1 MKIISKYDQIFL
13 FVLLSVLLLGSCQ
26 TAPQQENKQPNVILI
41 VADDLGWMDLGYTGS
56 SFYETPNIDA
66 MAASGM
72 IFTDAYAASPVCSPT
87 RSSIMSG
94 KTPARTRNTDWFGAP
109 QPGVKFPG
117 WMGHKNR
124 TLEPAAYKDF
134 MALEEYT
141 IAEALRDNGYTTFLA
156 GKWHLGHDEKYWPEH
171 QGFEINKGGFEMGHP
186 PLNDEYDGYFSP
198 YGNPRLSDGPKGE
211 YLPYRLVH
219 ETRKFI
225 KENKDKPFFVYYP
238 FYLVHTPLQAREEL
252 IAKYQHKRDS
262 LKLTDEFIDFGDR
275 KLRTNQS
282 NVVYAAM
289 VEAMDQVIGK
299 IAKEV
304 KESGIEDNTI
314 IIFTADNG
322 GLSTNSAPTS
332 NLPLKGGKGWVYEGG
347 IREPMFVVWPG
358 VTESNST
365 CNEPVVTTDFYETI
379 AEMSGISQQ
388 EQVTDGKSLVPLLK
402 QENGF
407 ERKAL
412 FWHYPHYS
420 PQGTTPASAIRSGDW
435 KLVKNYET
443 QQVELYNLKNDIGE
457 TINLSEENI
466 EMTQQ
471 LETELNEWLKEVDAS
486 MPGNK

>member
-1 MKIISKYDQIFL
+1 MHNFKLLFILIFIL
-13 FVLLSVLLLGSCQ
+13 VLGSCQ
-26 TAPQQENKQPNVILI
+26 SGIQQEKKQPNIILI

-109 QPGVKFPG
+109 QPGTDFPA
-117 WMGHKNR
+117 WMGHTNR
-124 TLEPAAYKDF
+124 KLDPAAYIDF
-134 MALEEYT
+134 LPLEEYT
-141 IAEALRDNGYTTFLA
+141 IAEALRDNGYKTFIA
-156 GKWHLGHDEKYWPEH
+156 GKWHLGHDEKYWPEN

-186 PLNDEYDGYFSP
+186 PINDEADGYFSP

-211 YLPYRLVH
+211 YLPYRLVN
-219 ETRKFI
+219 ETKTFI
-225 KENKDKPFFVYYP
+225 NENKDKSFFVYYP

-252 IAKYQHKRDS
+252 IAKYQQKRDS

-289 VEAMDQVIGK
+289 VEAMDRVIGD
-299 IAKEV
+299 IAQVV
-304 KESGIEDNTI
+304 KESGIADNTI

-332 NLPLKGGKGWVYEGG
+332 NLPLKGGKGWMYEGG

-358 VTESNST
+358 VTKSNSS
-365 CNEPVVTTDFYETI
+365 CNEPVVTTDFYNTI
-379 AEMSGISQQ
+379 VEMTGITIPAQL
-388 EQVTDGKSLVPLLK
+388 TDGKSLVPLLK
-402 QENGF
+402 KEDNF
-407 ERKAL
+407 KRKAL
-412 FWHYPHYS
+412 FWHYPHFS
-420 PQGTTPASAIRSGDW
+420 PQGGKPASAIRSNEW
-435 KLVKNYET
+435 KLIKNYET
-443 QQVELYNLKNDIGE
+443 NQVELYNLKNDIGE
-457 TINLSEENI
+457 KKNLSEGKI
-466 EMTQQ
+466 EMKKQ
-471 LETELNEWLKEVDAS
+471 LETQLNEWLKEVDAS
-486 MPGNK
+486 MPGKK

>member
-1 MKIISKYDQIFL
+1 MHSFRLL
-13 FVLLSVLLLGSCQ
+13 FVLMAFLALGSCQ
-26 TAPQQENKQPNVILI
+26 SAKQQQKGQPNVILI
-41 VADDLGWMDLGYTGS
+41 VADDLGWMDLGYSGS

-87 RSSIMSG
+87 RSSIMCG

-109 QPGVKFPG
+109 QPGAEFPV
-117 WMGHKNR
+117 WMGHENR
-124 TLEPAAYKDF
+124 QLEPAAYKDY
-134 MALEEYT
+134 MPLEEYT
-141 IAEALRDNGYTTFLA
+141 IAEALRDNGYKTFLA

-186 PLNDEYDGYFSP
+186 PLNDEADGYFSP

-211 YLPYRLVH
+211 YLPYRLVD
-219 ETRKFI
+219 ETTKFI
-225 KENKDKPFFVYYP
+225 RENKENPFFVYHP
-238 FYLVHTPLQAREEL
+238 LYLVHTPLQAREEL

-282 NVVYAAM
+282 HVAYAAM

-304 KESGIEDNTI
+304 RESGIEDNTI

-358 VTESNST
+358 ITKAKTT
-365 CNEPVVTTDFYETI
+365 CNEPVITTDFYKTI
-379 AEMSGISQQ
+379 VEMTGIPKPQQ
-388 EQVTDGKSLVPLLK
+388 LTDGKSLVPLLK
-402 QENGF
+402 QEKDF

-412 FWHYPHYS
+412 YWHYPHYS
-420 PQGTTPASAIRSGDW
+420 PQGSAPASAVRSGDW
-435 KLVKNYET
+435 KLIKNYET
-443 QQVELYNLKNDIGE
+443 NRLELYNLKTDIGE
-457 TINLSEENI
+457 TKNLSEQNI
-466 EMTQQ
+466 EMKQQ
-471 LETELNEWLKEVDAS
+471 LESKLNEWLKEMDAS
-486 MPGNK
+486 IPVKK